1 MPPQTSAVAIQT
13 GYCDDTKVYFSESNK
28 KKLNLFCRICTS
40 AIQTLMVQ
48 SVRGGGLRFFSG
60 IYVSLKIIF
69 GPKEGRV
76 IFWYIYKSLSKKEQS
91 GSLKNRTAAIKL
103 RLMRVISIKKVLKS
117 YFKKRYR
124 AYFFT
129 RERFITD
136 IRETEK

>member
-1 MPPQTSAVAIQT
+1 MPPQTSVVAIQT
-13 GYCDDTKVYFSESNK
+13 GYFDDTKVYFSENNK

-76 IFWYIYKSLSKKEQS
+76 IF
-91 GSLKNRTAAIKL
+91 
-103 RLMRVISIKKVLKS
+103 
-117 YFKKRYR
+117 
-124 AYFFT
+124 
-129 RERFITD
+129 
-136 IRETEK
+136 